1 MELVSSFKLVNM
13 QFRSILT
20 LTNNTILGGEYQKEG
35 NNYFIQFKI
44 NEQNEIKEIQEKNIF
59 IMLQFGNSNFI

>member
-20 LTNNTILGGEYQKEG
+20 LTNNTILGGTYQKEG
-35 NNYFIQFKI
+35 NNHFIQFKI
-44 NEQNEIKEIQEKNIF
+44 NEQN
-59 IMLQFGNSNFI
+59 

>member
-13 QFRSILT
+13 QFRSIL
-20 LTNNTILGGEYQKEG
+20 NTILGGAYQKEG